1 MARVTGVS
9 ERSWPDH
16 AWSDEKKRSPTRIEK
31 APQIPAKWD
40 DLTVRL
46 LSSALMVM
54 IGAVAVVL
62 GGVWFQ
68 MLVVFI
74 VSVMIWELWMM
85 IAPDRPTSGMLLV
98 ALSASVLSGL
108 LVQASAFGMLLLLV
122 TPLVGGYTVRH
133 ERLSFFFF
141 ALGIQVAGWGLIVFR
156 DDYGFTWILWLIC
169 VVVATDTF
177 GYLVGRLVGGPK
189 FWPKVSPKKTWSG
202 TAGGWIAAGL
212 VGYVFTLFTT
222 AGLIIV
228 LISMVLSFASQMGD
242 IAESA
247 LKRRMKVKDSSTL
260 IPGHGGLFDRFDALL
275 GASIF
280 MLFVASVMDVPGL
293 AF

>member
-1 MARVTGVS
+1 MRGRT
-9 ERSWPDH
+9 
-16 AWSDEKKRSPTRIEK
+16 KKQRNPTRIEQ

-46 LSSALMVM
+46 LSSALMVL

-108 LVQASAFGMLLLLV
+108 LVQASAFGLLLLLV

-133 ERLSFFFF
+133 ERLSFFLF

-202 TAGGWIAAGL
+202 TAGGWIAAGI
-212 VGYVFTLFTT
+212 VGYVFTLFTP
-222 AGLIIV
+222 AGLIII